1 MPDSGSASVIDTMLA
16 LPAMSAEDAV
26 LRRRLC
32 QLRGPLHASLAGRP
46 ATLWCLGEAH
56 GPADET
62 HLSFA
67 ITIGAKSATLSVPRA
82 LVQKVLHAVHAGLP
96 VDAVPDNLIGMLLES
111 ALAGDLPAI
120 ERTMGDDIAIAR
132 TATGAQ
138 EPRLALA
145 LRCAYDGAT
154 HDCALALDHDLARDL
169 CQVLVRIPPAKI
181 DLPDVAVR
189 IAISLGFAQLPLQEV
204 DDLTPGDVI
213 LPHSPP
219 LAAGKGWVTLADRW
233 SAAGDLRGASLVLA
247 ERLHD
252 TTEPI
257 MDIDNDSSS
266 ERAEVQD
273 VELDE
278 LPIKLVFEVGRSE
291 MTLGAVRALGPGHV
305 FALERDPAQ
314 SVDIIANGRR
324 IGTGQL
330 VRVGERLGIKVLRL
344 GQDG

>member
-1 MPDSGSASVIDTMLA
+1 MPDSGSASVIDTVLA
-16 LPAMSAEDAV
+16 LPTMSGEDAA

-32 QLRGPLHASLAGRP
+32 QLRGPLHGSLAGRP
-46 ATLWCLGEAH
+46 ATLWCVGEAH
-56 GPADET
+56 GPADEM
-62 HLSFA
+62 HLTFA
-67 ITIGAKSATLSVPRA
+67 ITAGAKMATLSVPRT
-82 LVQKVLHAVHAGLP
+82 LVQKVLHAAHAGLQI
-96 VDAVPDNLIGMLLES
+96 DAVPDDLIGMLLES
-111 ALAGDLPAI
+111 ALAGDLPVI
-120 ERTMGDDIAIAR
+120 ERTMGQEIAIAR
-132 TATGAQ
+132 TAAGVQ

-154 HDCALALDHDLARDL
+154 HDCTLVLDHDLARDL
-169 CQVLVRIPPAKI
+169 CPLLMRIPPAKI

-189 IAISLGFAQLPLQEV
+189 LAISPGFAQLPLQEV
-204 DDLTPGDVI
+204 DDLAPGDVI

-219 LAAGKGWVTLADRW
+219 LAAGRGWVTLADRW

-257 MDIDNDSSS
+257 MDIDNDSS
-266 ERAEVQD
+266 ERAEVED
-273 VELDE
+273 GELDD
-278 LPIKLVFEVGRSE
+278 LPIKLVFEVGRCE

-305 FALERDPAQ
+305 FTLERDPAQ
-314 SVDIIANGRR
+314 SVDIVANGRR

-330 VRVGERLGIKVLRL
+330 VRVGERLGIRVLRL